1 MTGDVTIQ
9 GNLGLTRIVTD
20 AERIRGMLMLTQV
33 EQIIEKEKQD
43 AIEEATRRV
52 TETVTENVTLKVTR
66 DVTDRIA
73 IRLLNAGSSP
83 EFVASNTG
91 LSLEY
96 VQKLSES
103 HN

>member
-43 AIEEATRRV
+43 AIEEATR
-52 TETVTENVTLKVTR
+52 N
-66 DVTDRIA
+66 VTDRIA
-73 IRLLNAGSSP
+73 IRFLNAGSSP